1 MKTIAT
7 VLSFLFCKM
16 DVNGPAIQLSN
27 SSAEYDNT
35 SVNIIVWI
43 IVYII
48 GFNAFFTISIILYV
62 SKF

>member
-1 MKTIAT
+1 
-7 VLSFLFCKM
+7 M